1 MLLLFSN
8 IGKTL
13 QAGNYGGIK
22 LYEPKIQNI
31 AYLKQ
36 IDIKTHYCCSHLR
49 GKVVICWVD
58 EGGVD
63 CPKTGQP
70 EKETTAPSSGHS
82 TNTRWSIYQYL
93 ITLHLNKA
101 CSI

>member
-8 IGKTL
+8 IGETL

-22 LYEPKIQNI
+22 LYEPEIQNI

-36 IDIKTHYCCSHLR
+36 IDIKTHYCCTHLR

-58 EGGVD
+58 EGDD
-63 CPKTGQP
+63 CQKTGQP
-70 EKETTAPSSGHS
+70 ERDNGA
-82 TNTRWSIYQYL
+82 L
-93 ITLHLNKA
+93 
-101 CSI
+101 